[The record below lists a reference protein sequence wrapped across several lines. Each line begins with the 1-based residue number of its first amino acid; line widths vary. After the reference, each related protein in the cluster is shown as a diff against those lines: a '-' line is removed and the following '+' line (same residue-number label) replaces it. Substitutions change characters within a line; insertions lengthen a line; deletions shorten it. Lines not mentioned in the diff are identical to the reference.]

1 MRRLSDIGYNGFT
14 ALALGFLTFQNGL
27 VRAGEVPITPIV
39 QSVYLDGKAIPSPE
53 AHGAEIPYGIRDVQ
67 IQFAVPS
74 KAESTRLRYKLEG
87 VDADWRELPSEFQMN
102 LLFFDK
108 KKIRIALPTHPIS
121 GTSSGWKGSI
131 EASDFTENH
140 FEVVAPE
147 NADTFSVEWH
157 STPDP
162 NFPVLGDYAFK
173 DVRVRIFAKDGA
185 IREPYFPIDSGTA
198 REGPMGLPNDW
209 GRGGNGLH
217 FANVIPLPGGETEY
231 ALGFHDNHIQ
241 MQSAWYT
248 NQKVHPAVQPGEK
261 IRVDWKECYSIGAG
275 GLGKAEY
282 HRLKSGK
289 YNFQVQALSPAGH
302 PIGVP
307 SHMPVIVRPP
317 VWQEVWFWLVS
328 ALGIGT
334 GLVWLSKYRQEK
346 RMQEALAAM
355 EQKRAFEQERVR
367 IAQDIHDDLGAG
379 LAQIAM
385 LSELIKTD
393 TPESEEWRT
402 HVERIFTKAHESGR
416 KLDEIVWAINPAHD
430 SAEDLVGYIAR
441 FAQEYLA
448 LAKVRLR
455 LDIPSVLPPIPLTA
469 AERHHLF
476 LAVKE
481 AIHNAVKHATPTE
494 ITLRVRLDSAHLTV
508 SVEDNGRGFIDK
520 DPNQY
525 TRGSAGMLNRLKKL
539 NGTFTRESHPER
551 GTSVIFGIPIP
562 PSV

>member
-1 MRRLSDIGYNGFT
+1 MLRLSEIRLPRVCG
-14 ALALGFLTFQNGL
+14 LALGLLTFQTGR
-27 VRAGEVPITPIV
+27 VHADEEPITPIV
-39 QSVYLDGKAIPSPE
+39 QSVYLDGKPIPSPE
-53 AHGAEIPYGIRDVQ
+53 AHGAEIPFGIRDVQ
-67 IQFAVPS
+67 IQFVVPS

-87 VDADWRELPSEFQMN
+87 VDPDWRELPSEFQMN

-108 KKIRIALPTHPIS
+108 KKIRIALPNHLIS
-121 GTSSGWKGSI
+121 GTSPGWKGSI
-131 EASDFTENH
+131 EASEFTENS
-140 FEVVAPE
+140 FEVFAPE
-147 NADTFSVEWH
+147 NADTCSVEWH

-173 DVRVRIFAKDGA
+173 NVRVRIFAKDGSV
-185 IREPYFPIDSGTA
+185 REPVFPVDSGTA
-198 REGPMGLPNDW
+198 REGPMGLPNSW

-217 FANVIPLPGGETEY
+217 FAHVIPLSGAETEY

-241 MQSAWYT
+241 MQSVWYT
-248 NQKVHPAVQPGEK
+248 NQKVHPTVQPGEK

-282 HRLKSGK
+282 RRLKPGK
-289 YNFQVQALSPAGH
+289 YNFQVQALTPAGH
-302 PIGVP
+302 PVGVP

-317 VWQEVWFWLVS
+317 IWQEVWFWLVS
-328 ALGIGT
+328 ALGMGT

-346 RMQEALAAM
+346 RLQEELAAM
-355 EQKRAFEQERVR
+355 EQKRVFEEERVR

-393 TPESEEWRT
+393 TPESEDWKT
-402 HVERIFTKAHESGR
+402 HVDRIFTKAHESGR

-469 AERHHLF
+469 AERHHVF

-481 AIHNAVKHATPTE
+481 AIHNAVKHAHPTE
-494 ITLRVRLDSAHLTV
+494 ITLRVRLDSSHLTV
-508 SVEDNGRGFIDK
+508 AVEDNGRGFTDK
-520 DPNQY
+520 DPSQY

-539 NGTFTRESHPER
+539 NGTFTRASQPEH
-551 GTSVIFGIPIP
+551 GTTVVFGIPVP